1 MAKIDG
7 FDNITNK
14 LFYSMKIT
22 IDKGNREWMRRLV
35 ILIEI

>member
-14 LFYSMKIT
+14 LFCSMKIT
-22 IDKGNREWMRRLV
+22 MDKDNREWMGRLV
-35 ILIEI
+35 ILTEL